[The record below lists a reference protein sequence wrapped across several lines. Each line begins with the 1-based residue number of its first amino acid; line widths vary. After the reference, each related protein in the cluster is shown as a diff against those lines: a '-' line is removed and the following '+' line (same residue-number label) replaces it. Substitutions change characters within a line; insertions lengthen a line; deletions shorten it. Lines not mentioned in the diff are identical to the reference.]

1 MTDNNE
7 IFIVLEEQEA
17 IAGEDLRKG
26 EIVTVWKEGEG
37 EAYAYRY
44 SSEKKQMEAEGVS
57 DRDAKKGEAV
67 KVYKAEPTPKVHPFY
82 GIHTDGLYKP

>member
-1 MTDNNE
+1 MSDN
-7 IFIVLEEQEA
+7 EQEA

-26 EIVTVWKEGEG
+26 EVVTVWKEGE

-67 KVYKAEPTPKVHPFY
+67 KVEKPAPTLKIHPFY
-82 GIHTDGLYKP
+82 GIHIDGLYKP